1 MKTTEIILF
10 KVKYTHGKKRL
21 IKLCLISH
29 LHKNTQSVQM
39 KKVLLLLLMAA
50 MFIALPAVK
59 SYAFLAQDTT
69 ATSPPDDIVFTE
81 VGSAQDSAAN
91 NLVKDSVKK
100 DTVKADKAPVVTKD
114 AAPKQSLWVTFG
126 LGLLA
131 GIAAFF
137 LPCIFPMVPLTVG
150 FFTKRAESR
159 AKGIRSAIIYGLSII
174 VIYVGLGVIITLIWG
189 ASALNEISTDG
200 FFNIFIFLILIVFG
214 VSFLGAFEITLP
226 SSFVNKL
233 DAKSDSKG
241 LSGIFFMA
249 ATLAV
254 VSFSCTGPLIGTS
267 LVAINTDLLTPV
279 VVMFGFSLSLAVI
292 FTLFAI
298 FPSLMTGLPKSGGW
312 LNSIK
317 VFLGF
322 LELGLSL
329 KFLSTADLAYH
340 WGILDREIFLA
351 IWIVLALILGVYL
364 LGKIKF
370 SHDSD
375 LPYVSVPRLF
385 IAIAT
390 FVFAIYLVPGLWGAP
405 LKAVSALVPPL
416 STQDFI
422 IGQDSGSVNGQAAS
436 SHPKRKYAEFLHI
449 PHNIDGFF
457 DYEEALAYARGVK
470 KPLFL
475 DFTGHGCVNCR
486 EMEARVWSDA
496 RVLKRLKEDYV
507 VVSLYTDDKTDL
519 PVEEQ
524 FESTFI
530 GSKARPVT
538 VNTVGKKFKH
548 LQAERFNTIS
558 QPYYVLL
565 GTDEKEL
572 VSPPIGVEFDID
584 KYLQYLDK
592 GLSEFAKK

>member
-1 MKTTEIILF
+1 MK
-10 KVKYTHGKKRL
+10 
-21 IKLCLISH
+21 
-29 LHKNTQSVQM
+29 M
-39 KKVLLLLLMAA
+39 VLLLLLIAT

-59 SYAFLAQDTT
+59 SYALVTQDTT
-69 ATSPPDDIVFTE
+69 ATAPPDDIVFTE

-91 NLVKDSVKK
+91 GTIKDSVKK
-100 DTVKADKAPVVTKD
+100 DTIKTEKATIAAKD
-114 AAPKQSLWVTFG
+114 AAPKQSLWITFG
-126 LGLLA
+126 LGLVA

-200 FFNIFIFLILIVFG
+200 FFNIFIFIILIVFG

-292 FTLFAI
+292 FTMFAI
-298 FPSLMTGLPKSGGW
+298 FPTLMTGLPKSGGW

-385 IAIAT
+385 IATAT
-390 FVFAIYLVPGLWGAP
+390 FVFAIYLIPGLWGAP
-405 LKAVSALVPPL
+405 LKGVSALVPPL

-422 IGQDSGSVNGQAAS
+422 IGQDSGGSNQSVAP
-436 SHPKRKYAEFLHI
+436 SHAKRKYSEFLHI

-457 DYEEALAYARGVK
+457 DYQEALAYAKEVK

-486 EMEARVWSDA
+486 EMEARVWSDP
-496 RVLKRLKEDYV
+496 RVLKKLKEDYI

-519 PVEEQ
+519 PAAEQ
-524 FESTFI
+524 FESKILGT
-530 GSKARPVT
+530 K

-572 VSPPIGVEFDID
+572 VSPPIGVEFDIE

-592 GLSEFAKK
+592 GLSEFAKKQTNE

>member
-1 MKTTEIILF
+1 MKRFI
-10 KVKYTHGKKRL
+10 VA
-21 IKLCLISH
+21 
-29 LHKNTQSVQM
+29 
-39 KKVLLLLLMAA
+39 LLMCFLAT
-50 MFIALPAVK
+50 MALPKKSNAVV
-59 SYAFLAQDTT
+59 LQDTLT
-69 ATSPPDDIVFTE
+69 VSSVPDDLVFTE
-81 VGSAQDSAAN
+81 VGTDADNATAQVNKDSA
-91 NLVKDSVKK
+91 KIDSSKIA
-100 DTVKADKAPVVTKD
+100 KAIP
-114 AAPKQSLWVTFG
+114 AAQAKQSLWITFG

-189 ASALNEISTDG
+189 ASALNELSTDG
-200 FFNIFIFLILIVFG
+200 FFNIFIFLILVVFG

-233 DAKSDSKG
+233 DSKSDAKG

-267 LVAINTDLLTPV
+267 LVAINTDLLTPI
-279 VVMFGFSLSLAVI
+279 VVMFGFSFSLAFI
-292 FTLFAI
+292 FTMFAI
-298 FPSLMTGLPKSGGW
+298 FPSLMSGLPKSGGW

-329 KFLSTADLAYH
+329 KFLSSADLAYH

-351 IWIVLALILGVYL
+351 IWIVLAFLLGIYL

-375 LPYVSVPRLF
+375 LPYISIPRLL
-385 IAIAT
+385 IATTT
-390 FVFAIYLVPGLWGAP
+390 FVFAIYLIPGLWGAP
-405 LKAVSALVPPL
+405 LKGVSGLVPPL
-416 STQDFI
+416 STQDFV
-422 IGQDSGSVNGQAAS
+422 IGQAGDFAQSPAPNHA
-436 SHPKRKYAEFLHI
+436 KRKYSDFLKI

-457 DYEEALAYARGVK
+457 DYQEALTYAKEVN

-475 DFTGHGCVNCR
+475 DFTGHACVNCR
-486 EMEARVWSDA
+486 EMEAKVWSDP
-496 RVLKRLKEDYV
+496 RVLQKLKNDYI
-507 VVSLYTDDKTDL
+507 VVSLYTDDKTEL
-519 PVEEQ
+519 PETEQ
-524 FESTFI
+524 YESKILGTRI
-530 GSKARPVT
+530 NS
-538 VNTVGKKFKH
+538 VGKKFKD
-548 LQAERFNTIS
+548 LQATKFNTIS

-565 GTDEKEL
+565 GIDEREL
-572 VSPPIGVEFDID
+572 VSPPIGVEFNID

-592 GLSEFAKK
+592 GLSEFAKKKNE

>member
-1 MKTTEIILF
+1 
-10 KVKYTHGKKRL
+10 
-21 IKLCLISH
+21 
-29 LHKNTQSVQM
+29 M

-59 SYAFLAQDTT
+59 SYALVTQDTT
-69 ATSPPDDIVFTE
+69 ATAPPDDIVFTE

-375 LPYVSVPRLF
+375 LAYVSVPRLF
-385 IAIAT
+385 IATAT
-390 FVFAIYLVPGLWGAP
+390 FVFAIYLIPGLWGAP

-422 IGQDSGSVNGQAAS
+422 IGQDSGSGAGQATS

-457 DYEEALAYARGVK
+457 DYEEALAYAREVK

-486 EMEARVWSDA
+486 EMEARVWSDP

-519 PVEEQ
+519 PVAEQ
-524 FESTFI
+524 FD
-530 GSKARPVT
+530 SKILGT
-538 VNTVGKKFKH
+538 KVNTVGKKFKH

>member
-1 MKTTEIILF
+1 MMKRFI
-10 KVKYTHGKKRL
+10 VA
-21 IKLCLISH
+21 
-29 LHKNTQSVQM
+29 
-39 KKVLLLLLMAA
+39 LLMCFLA
-50 MFIALPAVK
+50 ITALPGNSNA
-59 SYAFLAQDTT
+59 AGLQDT
-69 ATSPPDDIVFTE
+69 ATVNKVPDDLVFTE
-81 VGSAQDSAAN
+81 VGA
-91 NLVKDSVKK
+91 VT
-100 DTVKADKAPVVTKD
+100 DTVSNKAEKNSAKLTSPKTSEVQTAPKA
-114 AAPKQSLWVTFG
+114 KQSLWITFG

-159 AKGIRSAIIYGLSII
+159 AKGIKSAVIYGLSII
-174 VIYVGLGVIITLIWG
+174 VIYVALGVIITLIWG
-189 ASALNEISTDG
+189 ASALNELSTDG
-200 FFNIFIFLILIVFG
+200 FFNIFIFLILVIFG

-233 DAKSDSKG
+233 DSKSDAKG

-267 LVAINTDLLTPV
+267 LVAINTDLLTPI
-279 VVMFGFSLSLAVI
+279 VVMFGFSFSLAFI
-292 FTLFAI
+292 FTMFAI
-298 FPSLMTGLPKSGGW
+298 FPSLMSGLPKSGGW

-329 KFLSTADLAYH
+329 KFLSSADLAYH

-351 IWIVLALILGVYL
+351 IWIVLAVLLGIYL

-375 LPYVSVPRLF
+375 LPYISIPRLF
-385 IAIAT
+385 TAT
-390 FVFAIYLVPGLWGAP
+390 MAFVFAIYLIPGLWGAP
-405 LKAVSALVPPL
+405 LKGVSGLVPPL

-422 IGQDSGSVNGQAAS
+422 IGQAGDFAQGPTPTHA
-436 SHPKRKYAEFLHI
+436 KRKYSDFLKI

-457 DYEEALAYARGVK
+457 DYKEALAYAKEVK

-475 DFTGHGCVNCR
+475 DFTGHACVNCR
-486 EMEARVWSDA
+486 EMEAKVWSDP
-496 RVLKRLKEDYV
+496 RVLQKLKNDYV

-519 PVEEQ
+519 PEPEQ
-524 FESTFI
+524 YESLILSTRI
-530 GSKARPVT
+530 
-538 VNTVGKKFKH
+538 NTVGKKFKD
-548 LQAERFNTIS
+548 LQATKFNTIS

-565 GTDEKEL
+565 GTDEQEL
-572 VSPPIGVEFDID
+572 VSPPIGVELNID

-592 GLSEFAKK
+592 GLSEFAKKKND

>member
-1 MKTTEIILF
+1 
-10 KVKYTHGKKRL
+10 
-21 IKLCLISH
+21 
-29 LHKNTQSVQM
+29 
-39 KKVLLLLLMAA
+39 

-69 ATSPPDDIVFTE
+69 ATTPPDDIVFTE

-100 DTVKADKAPVVTKD
+100 DTVKADKASVVTKD

-340 WGILDREIFLA
+340 WGVLDREIFLA

-375 LPYVSVPRLF
+375 LAYVSVPRLF
-385 IAIAT
+385 IATAT
-390 FVFAIYLVPGLWGAP
+390 FVFAIYLIPGLWGAP

-422 IGQDSGSVNGQAAS
+422 IGQDSGAGNGNAAS

-457 DYEEALAYARGVK
+457 DYEEALAYAREVK

-486 EMEARVWSDA
+486 EMEARVWSDP

-507 VVSLYTDDKTDL
+507 VVSLYTDDKTNL
-519 PVEEQ
+519 PVAEQ
-524 FESTFI
+524 FD
-530 GSKARPVT
+530 SKILGT
-538 VNTVGKKFKH
+538 KVNTVGKKFKH

>member
-1 MKTTEIILF
+1 
-10 KVKYTHGKKRL
+10 
-21 IKLCLISH
+21 
-29 LHKNTQSVQM
+29 M
-39 KKVLLLLLMAA
+39 KKVLLLLLIAT

-59 SYAFLAQDTT
+59 SYALVTQDTT
-69 ATSPPDDIVFTE
+69 ATAPPDDIVFTE

-91 NLVKDSVKK
+91 GTIKDSVKK
-100 DTVKADKAPVVTKD
+100 DTIKTEKATIAAKD
-114 AAPKQSLWVTFG
+114 AAPKQSLWITFG
-126 LGLLA
+126 LGLVA

-200 FFNIFIFLILIVFG
+200 FFNIFIFIILIVFG

-292 FTLFAI
+292 FTMFAI
-298 FPSLMTGLPKSGGW
+298 FPTLMTGLPKSGGW

-385 IAIAT
+385 IATAT
-390 FVFAIYLVPGLWGAP
+390 FVFAIYLIPGLWGAP
-405 LKAVSALVPPL
+405 LKGVSALVPPL

-422 IGQDSGSVNGQAAS
+422 IGQDSGGSNQSVAP
-436 SHPKRKYAEFLHI
+436 SHAKRKYSEFLHI

-457 DYEEALAYARGVK
+457 DYQEALAYAKEVK

-486 EMEARVWSDA
+486 EMEARVWSDP
-496 RVLKRLKEDYV
+496 RVLKKLKEDYI

-519 PVEEQ
+519 PAAEQ
-524 FESTFI
+524 FESKILGT
-530 GSKARPVT
+530 K

-572 VSPPIGVEFDID
+572 VSPPIGVEFDIE

-592 GLSEFAKK
+592 GLSEFAKKQTNE

>member
-1 MKTTEIILF
+1 
-10 KVKYTHGKKRL
+10 
-21 IKLCLISH
+21 
-29 LHKNTQSVQM
+29 M
-39 KKVLLLLLMAA
+39 KKVILLLMFFA
-50 MFIALPAVK
+50 MLTALPIAK
-59 SYAFLAQDTT
+59 SNAQSQQDTVS
-69 ATSPPDDIVFTE
+69 ATVPDDLQFTE
-81 VGSAQDSAAN
+81 VGSEKDKAAN
-91 NLVKDSVKK
+91 SQIKDSVSK
-100 DTVKADKAPVVTKD
+100 DTVTAVKNATSVKSVEA
-114 AAPKQSLWVTFG
+114 KQSLWVTFG
-126 LGLLA
+126 LGILA

-200 FFNIFIFLILIVFG
+200 FFNIFIFLILIIFG
-214 VSFLGAFEITLP
+214 ISFLGAFEITLP

-279 VVMFGFSLSLAVI
+279 VVMFGFSLSLATI
-292 FTLFAI
+292 FTIFAI

-340 WGILDREIFLA
+340 WGILDREVFLA
-351 IWIVLALILGVYL
+351 IWIVLAILLGVYL

-375 LPYVSVPRLF
+375 LAYVSVPRLF
-385 IAIAT
+385 ISIGA
-390 FVFAIYLVPGLWGAP
+390 FVFAIYLIPGLFGAP

-416 STQDFI
+416 STQDFV
-422 IGQDSGSVNGQAAS
+422 IGQESATSAPAITHS
-436 SHPKRKYAEFLHI
+436 KRKYSDFLHI

-457 DYEEALAYARGVK
+457 DYEEALAYAREVK

-486 EMEARVWSDA
+486 EMEARVWSDP
-496 RVLKRLKEDYV
+496 RVLKKLKEDYI
-507 VVSLYTDDKTDL
+507 VVSLYTDDKTEL
-519 PVEEQ
+519 PEKEQ
-524 FESTFI
+524 FD
-530 GSKARPVT
+530 SKILQTR
-538 VNTVGKKFKH
+538 VNTIGKKLKH

-572 VSPPIGVEFDID
+572 VSPPIGVEFDIE

-592 GLSEFAKK
+592 GLSEFAKKQKNE

>member
-1 MKTTEIILF
+1 
-10 KVKYTHGKKRL
+10 
-21 IKLCLISH
+21 
-29 LHKNTQSVQM
+29 M
-39 KKVLLLLLMAA
+39 KKVLLLLLFVSLFTTLPCVNSFAA
-50 MFIALPAVK
+50 K
-59 SYAFLAQDTT
+59 TQDTV
-69 ATSPPDDIVFTE
+69 ATVPDDLTFTE
-81 VGSAQDSAAN
+81 VGSAA
-91 NLVKDSVKK
+91 DSVANSTVATDLKK
-100 DTVKADKAPVVTKD
+100 DTVGKKVVSSVTKKAND
-114 AAPKQSLWVTFG
+114 GPKQSLWVTFG

-150 FFTKRAESR
+150 FFTKRAESK

-174 VIYVGLGVIITLIWG
+174 IIYVGLGVIITLVWG

-214 VSFLGAFEITLP
+214 ISFLGAFEITLP
-226 SSFVNKL
+226 SSLVNKL

-279 VVMFGFSLSLAVI
+279 VVMFGFSLSLAFI
-292 FTLFAI
+292 FTMFAI

-322 LELGLSL
+322 LELGLAL

-340 WGILDREIFLA
+340 WGILDREVFLA
-351 IWIVLALILGVYL
+351 IWIALAVILGVYL

-385 IAIAT
+385 IAT
-390 FVFAIYLVPGLWGAP
+390 GVFVFAIYLVPGLWGAP

-416 STQDFI
+416 STQDFV
-422 IGQDSGSVNGQAAS
+422 IGQESGANTQTAP
-436 SHPKRKYAEFLHI
+436 SHAKRKYAEFLHI

-457 DYEEALAYARGVK
+457 DYEEALAYAKQVN

-486 EMEARVWSDA
+486 EMEARVWSDP
-496 RVLKRLKEDYV
+496 RVLKKLKEDYI

-519 PVEEQ
+519 PDAEQ
-524 FESTFI
+524 FDSKVLST
-530 GSKARPVT
+530 R
-538 VNTVGKKFKH
+538 VNTIGKKFKH
-548 LQAERFNTIS
+548 LQAEKFNTIS

-565 GTDEKEL
+565 DTKGNEL
-572 VSPPIGVEFDID
+572 VSPPIGVEFNIE

>member
-1 MKTTEIILF
+1 ML
-10 KVKYTHGKKRL
+10 
-21 IKLCLISH
+21 
-29 LHKNTQSVQM
+29 
-39 KKVLLLLLMAA
+39 AA
-50 MFIALPAVK
+50 MFIALPASK
-59 SYAFLAQDTT
+59 SFAIKLQDTT
-69 ATSPPDDIVFTE
+69 ATSTDDIQFTE
-81 VGSAQDSAAN
+81 VGSAQDSVAN
-91 NLVKDSVKK
+91 SKVKDSVSK
-100 DTVKADKAPVVTKD
+100 DTVVKAKTSSVEKAQ
-114 AAPKQSLWVTFG
+114 PKQSLWITFG

-150 FFTKRAESR
+150 FFTKRAESK

-174 VIYVGLGVIITLIWG
+174 VIYVALGVIITLIWG

-200 FFNIFIFLILIVFG
+200 FFNIFIFLILVVFG
-214 VSFLGAFEITLP
+214 ISFLGAFEITLP

-267 LVAINTDLLTPV
+267 LVAINTDLLTPII
-279 VVMFGFSLSLAVI
+279 VMFGFSLSLAII
-292 FTLFAI
+292 FTMFAI

-329 KFLSTADLAYH
+329 KFLSTADLSYH
-340 WGILDREIFLA
+340 WGILDREVFLA
-351 IWIVLALILGVYL
+351 IWIVLAILLGVYL

-375 LPYVSVPRLF
+375 LAYVSVPRLF
-385 IAIAT
+385 IAIGI
-390 FVFAIYLVPGLWGAP
+390 FVFAVYLIPGLWGAP
-405 LKAVSALVPPL
+405 LKAVSSLVPPL
-416 STQDFI
+416 STQDFV
-422 IGQDSGSVNGQAAS
+422 IGQNDGDRNQITTAA
-436 SHPKRKYAEFLHI
+436 HPKRKYSDFLEI
-449 PHNIDGFF
+449 PHKIDGFF
-457 DYEEALAYARGVK
+457 DYQEALAYAREVK

-486 EMEARVWSDA
+486 EMEAKVWSDP
-496 RVLKRLKEDYV
+496 RVLKKLKEDYI

-519 PVEEQ
+519 PLAEQ
-524 FESTFI
+524 FD
-530 GSKARPVT
+530 SKILKT
-538 VNTVGKKFKH
+538 KVNTVGKKFKH
-548 LQAERFNTIS
+548 LQAEKFNTIS

-572 VSPPIGVEFDID
+572 VSPPIGVEFKIE
-584 KYLQYLDK
+584 KYLEYLDK
-592 GLSEFAKK
+592 GLSEFAKKQTNE